1 MTIASPTHR
10 DSDAE
15 LERLGITR
23 VATEHFLWGGYR
35 YSHARDAIAA
45 AKRKDD
51 R

>member
-1 MTIASPTHR
+1 MTTASPTHR

-23 VATEHFLWGGYR
+23 VATEHFLWGGFR
-35 YSHARDAIAA
+35 YSHVRDAIAA
-45 AKRKDD
+45 AKRENA